1 MQTLKDLSPAER
13 PREKLMEAGA
23 DSLSNTELFAVILGR
38 GQPGKDVLILAEEVV
53 KTLSQLKEDLTLA
66 TLLDI
71 GGIGPTKGCQ
81 ILASIEFS
89 RRFLT
94 ARKKVKIHTPK
105 DAMPLLGSLRAA
117 KQESVVILTLDG
129 NNQVIK
135 VHSITRGLVNQSQI
149 HPRETFYPAIQD
161 RAVSI
166 LVAHNHPSGNLE
178 PSESDLIA
186 TRPGTH
192 AIHLQGAY
200 AGLPKLAPEDL
211 PNATIAHRL
220 SLALPLYPQMTD
232 AELERVLV
240 ALKRA
245 A

>member
-1 MQTLKDLSPAER
+1 MNTLKDLAPAEW
-13 PREKLMEAGA
+13 PREKLIGAGP
-23 DSLSNTELFAVILGR
+23 DSLTNAELLAIILGR
-38 GQPGKDVLILAEEVV
+38 GQPGKDVLALAAEVV
-53 KTLSQLKEDLTLA
+53 EKLGALQDDLTLD

-94 ARKKVKIHTPK
+94 ARKKIKIRTPK
-105 DAMPLLGSLRAA
+105 DAMPLLGGLRSAA
-117 KQESVVILTLDG
+117 QESVVVLTLDG

-135 VHSITRGLVNQSQI
+135 VHPITRGLANQSQI

-186 TRPGTH
+186 TRRLVEVSKTLGIPLLDHMIVSEGGFLS
-192 AIHLQGAY
+192 IRERFPAY
-200 AGLPKLAPEDL
+200 FG
-211 PNATIAHRL
+211 
-220 SLALPLYPQMTD
+220 
-232 AELERVLV
+232 
-240 ALKRA
+240 
-245 A
+245 